1 MIKLCGLVLPRVI
14 LALFAAAASV
24 LSGAGSHAQT
34 ADVHVIIGYL
44 ERIVP
49 PPPVLSNLDPVPEDE
64 GIQGVRLGIADNA
77 TTGKFLGQ
85 SYELIEANAE
95 DDDAFLAAGAALLK
109 QTPFL
114 IVDAPAEQLLALS
127 RLPEAEQAILFNIS
141 AADTSLRSGECSA
154 NILHTIPSRAMLADA
169 LSQFAVK
176 KRWTRW
182 AMISGDRPSDQ
193 SFAEALRNSA
203 SKFRLELVGE
213 KTWKF
218 DADMRRSA
226 GSEVPL
232 FTQDFPDHD
241 LLVIADEANDFGR
254 YVLYNTWL
262 PRPAGG
268 SEGITPS
275 GWSASVEEF
284 GAAQLQSRFREMASR
299 DMRAVDYAGWLAVR
313 AIGEAVTRTGKAEAG
328 ALRDYLLSDE
338 FQLAGFKGRP
348 LTFRKW
354 NGQMRQ
360 PVPLTHPHAVVMQTP
375 VEGFLHKRNELDT
388 LGLDYRESGCSAF
401 GYRE

>member
-1 MIKLCGLVLPRVI
+1 MNKLCGRALPRV
-14 LALFAAAASV
+14 LFVLFTAAISV
-24 LSGAGSHAQT
+24 FCGTNSHAQT
-34 ADVHVIIGYL
+34 ADIHVTIGYVD
-44 ERIVP
+44 RIVP

-64 GIQGVRLGIADNA
+64 GIQGARLGVADNA

-85 SYELIEANAE
+85 KFELVEASAE
-95 DDDAFLAAGAALLK
+95 SDDAFLAAGAGLLG

-114 IVDAPAEQLLALS
+114 IVDAPAELLLALS
-127 RLPEAEQAILFNIS
+127 RLPEAEHAILFNIS
-141 AADTSLRSGECSA
+141 AADTSLRSESCSA

-182 AMISGDRPSDQ
+182 AIISGDRPSDQ
-193 SFAEALRNSA
+193 LFAEALRNSA
-203 SKFRLELVGE
+203 MKFRLELVGE

-254 YVLYNTWL
+254 YVPYNTWL
-262 PRPAGG
+262 PRPVGG

-299 DMRAVDYAGWLAVR
+299 GMRAVDYVGWLAAR
-313 AIGEAVTRTGKAEAG
+313 AIGEAVTRTGNADAG

-360 PVPLTHPHAVVMQTP
+360 PIPLTHPHAVVLQAP
-375 VEGFLHKRNELDT
+375 VEGFLHRRNELDT